1 MCVGIYGT
9 GAPRT
14 IVPFAVEIIDGTPD
28 SVVRAGPN
36 ARARL
41 IPVPHL
47 GAKESYLGSKWA

>member
-1 MCVGIYGT
+1 MFVGIYGT

-28 SVVRAGPN
+28 SVVGAGPN

-41 IPVPHL
+41 ISVPHL
-47 GAKESYLGSKWA
+47 RAKEGYLGSK